1 MNNNDKLYYD
11 RLEKLVKYKA
21 LEIQGTLD
29 VSRKVNDYL
38 TTLPIDK
45 RREAI
50 GRDLVTWFFE
60 VFSAEDSVWNDSFVS
75 EYTSS
80 YVEMLFLAAK
90 PTKTLMSNPAFNY
103 TIAKLMN
110 STTDLTFIN
119 NYQLDYLEH
128 CLADDNVSWDY
139 QTKSMQDVESGTL
152 GKFDFI
158 FITEFD
164 IFHDISLIE
173 NFCEALNPGA
183 TMVVSH
189 TNDDLRVYAS
199 DSEYTPAYELH
210 QIVKSISGL
219 NVYHIPTA
227 PGHTVII
234 KD

>member
-1 MNNNDKLYYD
+1 VNNNDKLYYD

-110 STTDLTFIN
+110 
-119 NYQLDYLEH
+119 
-128 CLADDNVSWDY
+128 VSWDY